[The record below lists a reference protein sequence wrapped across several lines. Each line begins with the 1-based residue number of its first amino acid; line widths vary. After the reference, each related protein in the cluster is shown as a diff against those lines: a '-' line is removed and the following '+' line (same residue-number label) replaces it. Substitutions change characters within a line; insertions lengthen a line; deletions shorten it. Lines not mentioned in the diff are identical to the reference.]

1 VTRHETALLL
11 GLAAARDYRT
21 IGEID
26 VAAWHQDLADIDF
39 ADAREAVSRHYREST
54 DRLMPAHIR
63 RHVKA
68 IRADR
73 AKATAEPL
81 ALPSRF
87 EDDLARDLRMEPGLA
102 SCREVLAAIA
112 AHANRLRAD
121 RERTPSELIHDRAR
135 ERAIADRAERRR
147 TA

>member
-1 VTRHETALLL
+1 MTRHETALLL

-21 IGEID
+21 IGEVD
-26 VAAWHQDLADIDF
+26 VAAWHQDLADVDF

-54 DRLMPAHIR
+54 DRLMPAHVR
-63 RHVKA
+63 RQVKT
-68 IRADR
+68 IRAER

-87 EDDLARDLRMEPGLA
+87 EDDPVRSLRMGPGLA

-112 AHANRLRAD
+112 AHQRRRRPD
-121 RERTPSELIHDRAR
+121 SELTACEVIHDRAR
-135 ERAIADRAERRR
+135 ERAIADRAERRKS
-147 TA
+147 A